1 MAWNQLSHIV
11 DALTTVRL
19 LPPRPNSSRSPLWS
33 PTPPSSL
40 LHLAWLLYIAVSI
53 SSPAPGGRSC
63 RSRLWEIC
71 VGNLIWSPR
80 DLSEWAASVCGLTL
94 DTGPHTDEGLS
105 VPGWKERSEPT
116 GLALKLMWHYCAPQF
131 NQVARLSQAKWGSVS
146 AVLHSA
152 SLDSVSHLFQKLLLY
167 FADYRISMSLTLRK
181 ADIHFYIF
189 NTETVYV

>member
-1 MAWNQLSHIV
+1 MESIKSHCWRAYNSATPSPPTQQL
-11 DALTTVRL
+11 
-19 LPPRPNSSRSPLWS
+19 PL
-33 PTPPSSL
+33 SSL
-40 LHLAWLLYIAVSI
+40 VPHPAILPLASCMAVVYCCI
-53 SSPAPGGRSC
+53 HFKPCPGGRSC

-167 FADYRISMSLTLRK
+167 FTDYRISMSLTLRK
-181 ADIHFYIF
+181 AHIHFYIF